1 MIHPFHRLRSV
12 LAVTLALTACTAAP
26 AAARLNLNPTGTP
39 QTQGQTGPCSEVCS
53 GGSPGHSRPGHSP
66 QLDAGSAE
74 QGATLPHNPQHHV
87 VFVSSG
93 PTSSDSFDWG
103 DAAVGAGGAIV
114 VLLVA
119 AGGARATA
127 TRRARHAGGAA

>member
-1 MIHPFHRLRSV
+1 M
-12 LAVTLALTACTAAP
+12 
-26 AAARLNLNPTGTP
+26 
-39 QTQGQTGPCSEVCS
+39 
-53 GGSPGHSRPGHSP
+53 
-66 QLDAGSAE
+66 
-74 QGATLPHNPQHHV
+74 
-87 VFVSSG
+87 FVSSG

-127 TRRARHAGGAA
+127 TAVAVTPAGPRQRSIEQVKRVIPHGSRDGRACSTRVCRALDARQIRSLS

>member
-1 MIHPFHRLRSV
+1 MIHPVHRLKSV
-12 LAVTLALTACTAAP
+12 LAVTLALTACTAAS
-26 AAARLNLNPTGTP
+26 AAARPNLNPTGTP
-39 QTQGQTGPCSEVCS
+39 QAQGQTGPCSEVCS
-53 GGSPGHSRPGHSP
+53 GGGPGQRP
-66 QLDAGSAE
+66 QLNAGSAE

-93 PTSSDSFDWG
+93 PTSGDSFDWG